1 MDGNFNI
8 LDYDSNVVSTFLF
21 DSLSSGQYV
30 LRSLDTLGCY
40 ADTLI
45 TINETIPI
53 SLNMTNDTIVC
64 LGGNATIGVIAN
76 GGNTPY
82 IYNWE
87 GLSSNTSHVVNPLFS
102 QYYRVNILD
111 SSGCESNYDSVLVA
125 LFPPISLT
133 H

>member
-1 MDGNFNI
+1 LDGNFNI